1 MHTLP
6 WKMGLCCGEQ
16 QIHLGGRGRIVGW
29 ARESGSRGEEW
40 WWDTDPTPAGEHGE
54 GRTVGKA
61 ERARVPPL
69 SYRPHQDSH
78 PTSLGALVLHT
89 THASLWAPREDPAH
103 GSTLRCGSQHLPHH
117 WREHFFTRVAVQDW
131 FCVDVLLGP
140 SPHPP
145 LCPLPRL
152 GPSHLRPLRVPSWR
166 TCLSVIVP
174 LVLML
179 ASLVFGLL
187 AGGDGD
193 KQRRKD
199 HVYSVSPGQH
209 LHVSY

>member
-6 WKMGLCCGEQ
+6 WKMGLCWGEQ

-78 PTSLGALVLHT
+78 PTSLGALALHT

-103 GSTLRCGSQHLPHH
+103 CGVEASICLTTCVSISLPESQ
-117 WREHFFTRVAVQDW
+117 FKTGFV
-131 FCVDVLLGP
+131 
-140 SPHPP
+140 
-145 LCPLPRL
+145 
-152 GPSHLRPLRVPSWR
+152 
-166 TCLSVIVP
+166 
-174 LVLML
+174 
-179 ASLVFGLL
+179 
-187 AGGDGD
+187 
-193 KQRRKD
+193 
-199 HVYSVSPGQH
+199 
-209 LHVSY
+209 